1 MKFRPGR
8 FTMSDGKRFILGII
22 VVRSEL
28 FKGMFV
34 LFFFGRGDRN
44 EGILGSGNT
53 ENKN

>member
-1 MKFRPGR
+1 
-8 FTMSDGKRFILGII
+8 MSDGKRFILGII

-34 LFFFGRGDRN
+34 LLGGGVDRN

-53 ENKN
+53 EDKN